1 MPMFKHFSQPVLG
14 TFTVVSKA
22 ISPWH
27 DIRVP
32 EDNLGGNVLLK
43 MTSSKAGQNQVGL
56 LALCSAKLWIF
67 PRMKISQLFQQA
79 NLLQCCTAYHSP
91 EMATTKA
98 VHSSQKF
105 SSRALYRNSV
115 LKIQPTA
122 PSPRPQEDGIPGEW
136 KLNTTTKE
144 ISQVGT
150 EEDVPVSRC
159 VWAGWAVCG
168 FLPPP
173 PTSGADGAD
182 SEAGLCVSLWQRAL
196 CSAATETFAYS
207 QFHQRISGCLKFP
220 VTLPT
225 FRSASSLSRE
235 RKAANGHYYRIS
247 RKKHLGV
254 LPRVQGKP
262 ASITL
267 IASPAH
273 LPRNYERI

>member
-173 PTSGADGAD
+173 AHLRSWW
-182 SEAGLCVSLWQRAL
+182 SW
-196 CSAATETFAYS
+196 
-207 QFHQRISGCLKFP
+207 
-220 VTLPT
+220 
-225 FRSASSLSRE
+225 FRSRAVRVPLAEGSVFGSHRDLCLQPVPPEDFWLFKISCDPSYIQISFLSQQREESS
-235 RKAANGHYYRIS
+235 
-247 RKKHLGV
+247 
-254 LPRVQGKP
+254 
-262 ASITL
+262 
-267 IASPAH
+267 
-273 LPRNYERI
+273 